1 MLTARKG
8 MASSGSNSHL
18 FSWKRFTKVN
28 KEASKVRSDC
38 DDVEHW
44 IKRVEQASEFAV
56 SEAFALKKWSGSGWA
71 RGQAMALET
80 VDQLHDH
87 DEAYAEAQ
95 ELLNNWANSKLR
107 LEFEEEGDLENSGK
121 LEEGPPPKSDTALA
135 FPKYEKFNDLYSYLE
150 QEVEST
156 TVASFLQELLHKE
169 VVDSGILEDLGMN
182 EDREKKPKK
191 DPQVVMEMRH
201 QQVKENRLKRQAE
214 LERER
219 QEKALKKSA
228 RAEAQR
234 LLLDEEKKKAAKAR
248 QEEEKI
254 QREVVRLRKDM
265 AGKRCIMEQAKK
277 IERDK
282 QEQEE
287 TWRMMALNQSQQAM
301 WEAELRKQRERER
314 REMERHLKLQALQA
328 RINMEMM
335 RCLQKH
341 FSAWYKLVVERRL
354 KLGKAR
360 ALSDWKS
367 QLSTFRAWR
376 SYVWYRRAKRESQQT
391 EMELQEQNR
400 KDQLAIECA
409 RRRVLRHCFTG
420 WRSWCRAEQ
429 EKRELEAKKEETRK
443 KMAAL
448 LDAASAGRLGTIQS
462 TGSVR
467 DREIR
472 TQDARIETSKRTVDG
487 MFESGEKRPASLSG
501 NRLIARSNHP
511 PQLSPQKPQYAWQV
525 TRQHAALSAGDLAKI
540 RGGAWDSPDSPPIRQ
555 VLPSDAPWRK
565 TPSPAGDS
573 SHTFAHRQTFQRQL
587 IEEQRR
593 QLSEQRQVIL
603 ELQENQRLMMLKGEA
618 ERATAT
624 TAEITNLI
632 QKTGAGK
639 GGSAERRTVAEHKLN
654 PDDKVLSIRLPAPP
668 RGQEGSE
675 EETRKALSSSQR
687 TNSQLNTPHPIVRAM
702 EDRAAQRAERRK
714 ELEEKKRKRE
724 EEKLAHL
731 KAEEEARQRKEEA
744 EKQLVLER
752 KREERRLQRQR
763 ETEKQLR
770 LERQWHLQAQA
781 EDHYRRVL
789 LRQRGLE
796 PWKRLME
803 QSRSNTQLNACPP
816 LC

>member
-18 FSWKRFTKVN
+18 FSWKRFTK
-28 KEASKVRSDC
+28 KCSREVRSDC

-314 REMERHLKLQALQA
+314 REMERHLKLQALQFFLSLWQ
-328 RINMEMM
+328 
-335 RCLQKH
+335 CLQKH

-472 TQDARIETSKRTVDG
+472 TQDARIETSKRTVVI
-487 MFESGEKRPASLSG
+487 SHREKRPASLS
-501 NRLIARSNHP
+501 ARSNHP

-639 GGSAERRTVAEHKLN
+639 GGSAERRCGV
-654 PDDKVLSIRLPAPP
+654 LPAPP

-803 QSRSNTQLNACPP
+803 QSRSNTQV
-816 LC
+816 